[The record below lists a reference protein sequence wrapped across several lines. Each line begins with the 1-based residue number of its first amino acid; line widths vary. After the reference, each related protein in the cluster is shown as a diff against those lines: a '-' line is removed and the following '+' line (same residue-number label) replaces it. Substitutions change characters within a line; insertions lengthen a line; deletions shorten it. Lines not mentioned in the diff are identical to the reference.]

1 MVPKDVIEVED
12 STSSRLIDLIE
23 NLEDHDDIQKI
34 ASNFEI
40 VNRKD

>member
-12 STSSRLIDLIE
+12 STSSKLIDLIE

>member
-1 MVPKDVIEVED
+1 MVPKDLFEVED
-12 STSSRLIDLIE
+12 STSSILIELLE

>member
-1 MVPKDVIEVED
+1 MVPKDLIEVED
-12 STSSRLIDLIE
+12 STSSKLIELIE